1 MIIYCTKEMRER
13 YNLKSIEKMTTPLKE
28 INQAVLDN
36 ENGDKLFEWG
46 AKLFYF
52 DRKKCLQVVN
62 FASKFTLF
70 LIDIKVKDISDVPNF
85 MFMYIEDIYKDDKLM
100 LDCLKKMTEE
110 YPFCVFSKLTN
121 GSIISTLNNTE
132 MSFLDYGYHLY
143 DYIENGILHTKKINE
158 EINKDWI
165 FSCKNGKDKEYFYS
179 ANKFREIVVA
189 RYNK

>member
-13 YNLKSIEKMTTPLKE
+13 YNLESIEKMTTPLKE
-28 INQAVLDN
+28 INQAVLDK

-70 LIDIKVKDISDVPNF
+70 LIDIKVKDISAVPNF

-100 LDCLKKMTEE
+100 LNCLKKMPEE

-132 MSFLDYGYHLY
+132 MSFLDYGYRLY
-143 DYIENGILHTKKINE
+143 EYIENGILHTKKINE

-179 ANKFREIVVA
+179 ANKFRELVVA